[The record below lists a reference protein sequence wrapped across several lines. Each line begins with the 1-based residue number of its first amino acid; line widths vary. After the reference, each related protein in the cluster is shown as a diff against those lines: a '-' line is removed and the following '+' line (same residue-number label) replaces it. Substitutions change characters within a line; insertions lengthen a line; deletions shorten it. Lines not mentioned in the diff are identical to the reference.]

1 MHPALSVI
9 IFTTLSGIGFGLMSL
24 LGIGLGGDTLAFR
37 WTAVVLAY
45 GFAVIGLLSS
55 VAHLKSPARAIH
67 AFSQWRSSWL
77 SREGVLSVLTLG
89 VFGLWALAFLFMD
102 TSIGALGIAAA
113 LLALVTIFS
122 TSMIYAQLRT
132 VPHWATW
139 LTSAVFLSFGI
150 AGGLLLLAWLLA
162 LFGEEGTR
170 RASQFALVALLVA
183 WGVKAAWWR
192 RAAKATLISAG
203 SGTGDATGLGRLG
216 GVRPFEPPHTSPNYL
231 MREMAFELGRK
242 RARALRRVAV
252 WAGAVLPLLL
262 VLLATYASVA
272 PAALLLIAL
281 LVHLAGMLAERWLFF
296 AEARHA
302 VASFYGIGQADGAVS
317 SRAML

>member
-9 IFTTLSGIGFGLMSL
+9 VFTTLSGIGFGLMSL
-24 LGIGLGGDTLAFR
+24 LGIGLGGETLAFR

-77 SREGVLSVLTLG
+77 SREGVLSILTLG
-89 VFGLWALAFLFMD
+89 VFGLWALAFLFMNRN
-102 TSIGALGIAAA
+102 IGALGIAAA
-113 LLALVTIFS
+113 LLAVVTIYS

-139 LTSAVFLSFGI
+139 LTSAAFLAFGL
-150 AGGLLLLAWLLA
+150 AGGLLLLACLLA
-162 LFGEEGTR
+162 LFGEAGAHR
-170 RASQFALVALLVA
+170 VAQFALAALVIA
-183 WGVKAAWWR
+183 WIVKAAWWQ
-192 RAAKATLISAG
+192 RAARATLVSAG
-203 SGTGDATGLGRLG
+203 SGIGEATGLGRIG
-216 GVRPFEPPHTSPNYL
+216 TVRPFEPPHTSPNYL
-231 MREMAFELGRK
+231 MREMAFEVGRK

-252 WAGAVLPLLL
+252 GAGAVLPFLLILLALYGAVAPPALL
-262 VLLATYASVA
+262 VLALAIHIT
-272 PAALLLIAL
+272 
-281 LVHLAGMLAERWLFF
+281 GMLAERWLFF

-317 SRAML
+317 SRAMP